1 MYFNQSK
8 AKFGLIKDIKGQI
21 FLNYK
26 YKCNSSVKG
35 SFLKKMG
42 MLISFECQPHLLCK
56 KGKIW
61 LYDGPKNCVP
71 YCMLGLIF
79 IFFMSCD
86 VQKPSGFSIC
96 HWSYFWFKNDRFA
109 LKIVFKST

>member
-35 SFLKKMG
+35 SFLKKMV
-42 MLISFECQPHLLCK
+42 MLISFESQPHPLCK
-56 KGKIW
+56 VKFGFRLVKIHQFIP
-61 LYDGPKNCVP
+61 LYTVLMP
-71 YCMLGLIF
+71 Y
-79 IFFMSCD
+79 
-86 VQKPSGFSIC
+86 K
-96 HWSYFWFKNDRFA
+96 
-109 LKIVFKST
+109 

>member
-42 MLISFECQPHLLCK
+42 ILISFECQPHSLCK

-61 LYDGPKNCVP
+61 HYDGPKNCVP

-79 IFFMSCD
+79 ILFMSCD

-96 HWSYFWFKNDRFA
+96 HWRYFWFKNDRFA

>member
-42 MLISFECQPHLLCK
+42 ILISFECQPHPLYK
-56 KGKIW
+56 KVKF
-61 LYDGPKNCVP
+61 D
-71 YCMLGLIF
+71 
-79 IFFMSCD
+79 FMM
-86 VQKPSGFSIC
+86 
-96 HWSYFWFKNDRFA
+96 A
-109 LKIVFKST
+109 LKIVFNTACYCFFL

>member
-8 AKFGLIKDIKGQI
+8 AKFGLIKDIKDQI

-61 LYDGPKNCVP
+61 LYDGPKNCVQN
-71 YCMLGLIF
+71 YMLELILF
-79 IFFMSCD
+79 
-86 VQKPSGFSIC
+86 
-96 HWSYFWFKNDRFA
+96 
-109 LKIVFKST
+109 VF